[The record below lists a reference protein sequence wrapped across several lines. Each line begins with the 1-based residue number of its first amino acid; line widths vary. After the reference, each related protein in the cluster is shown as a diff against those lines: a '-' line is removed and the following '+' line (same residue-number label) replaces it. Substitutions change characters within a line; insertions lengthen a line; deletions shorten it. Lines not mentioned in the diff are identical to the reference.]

1 MIHSRKWL
9 WEKQWPF
16 KKEPHFESQTHTSA
30 LPYRHHV
37 LHCIVL
43 QVIYALNTKNDE
55 HEAIVSSIREQHEE
69 QQQQLM
75 GEMRLK
81 IEFYR
86 EKISQDAAYATQ
98 IRALQEHVE
107 SQGEEQ
113 RRTLEE
119 FSSYKQHTEEN
130 EQVFY
135 LIFNCTHVRTYSMY

>member
-1 MIHSRKWL
+1 
-9 WEKQWPF
+9 
-16 KKEPHFESQTHTSA
+16 
-30 LPYRHHV
+30 
-37 LHCIVL
+37 
-43 QVIYALNTKNDE
+43 
-55 HEAIVSSIREQHEE
+55 
-69 QQQQLM
+69 M

-119 FSSYKQHTEEN
+119 FSSYKQHAEET

-135 LIFNCTHVRTYSMY
+135 FIFNCTHVRTYSILMCIFYSLLLAHVHFQMNLQTYIYAKCGTKGSSRLAAFPDF